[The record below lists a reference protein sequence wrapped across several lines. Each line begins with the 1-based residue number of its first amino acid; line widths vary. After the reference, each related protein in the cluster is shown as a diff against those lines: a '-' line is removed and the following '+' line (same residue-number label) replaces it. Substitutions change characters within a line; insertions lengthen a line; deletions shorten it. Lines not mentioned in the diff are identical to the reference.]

1 MAGSENKMIRKISS
15 LLVLLAL
22 VSACAPT
29 PYWTLTEND
38 NRVLKSTSFEITV
51 PAGWTRTTTADTW
64 ERIMVDDKPQTL
76 LLEQVTASRD
86 GVGIHAIT
94 VTRRYPDTAFPTIKK
109 KSNPKMLPLDAADLY
124 VSELRKRNGLERLKV
139 VSNKPA
145 MINGKQGF
153 ELVMEFKNDDGLRIR
168 IVSNGFVDK
177 TGLYTINYRA
187 PVLYYYDRDYG
198 DYARLL
204 RSFRQSKGA
213 FDPPPEIPGWAK
225 LFT

>member
-1 MAGSENKMIRKISS
+1 MKKILALSM
-15 LLVLLAL
+15 LLAL
-22 VSACAPT
+22 VGGCAPV
-29 PYWTLTEND
+29 PYWTLTDDANG
-38 NRVLKSTSFEITV
+38 VLKSTSFEMTV

-64 ERIMVDDKPQTL
+64 EKVTVDDKAQTL
-76 LLEQVTASRD
+76 LLEQATASRD
-86 GVGIHAIT
+86 GVGIQAIT

-109 KSNPKMLPLDAADLY
+109 KSNAKMLPLEAADLY

-139 VSNKPA
+139 LSNKPA
-145 MINGKQGF
+145 QIDGKQGF
-153 ELVMEFKNDDGLRIR
+153 ELAMEFKNDDGLRIR

-177 TGLYTINYRA
+177 TGFYTINYRA
-187 PVLYYYDRDYG
+187 PVLYFYDRDYN
-198 DYARLL
+198 DYTKLV

>member
-1 MAGSENKMIRKISS
+1 MMKKIFA
-15 LLVLLAL
+15 LPMLAL
-22 VSACAPT
+22 VGACAPM
-29 PYWTLTEND
+29 PYWTLTD
-38 NRVLKSTSFEITV
+38 DANRVLMSTSFEMTV

-64 ERIMVDDKPQTL
+64 ERITVDDKPQTL

-86 GVGIHAIT
+86 GVGIHAIS

-109 KSNPKMLPLDAADLY
+109 KSSASMLPLEAADLY

-139 VSNKPA
+139 LSNKPA
-145 MINGKQGF
+145 QINGKQGF

-168 IVSNGFVDK
+168 MVSNGFVDK
-177 TGLYTINYRA
+177 TGFYTINYRA
-187 PVLYYYDRDYG
+187 PVLYYYDRNYN
-198 DYARLL
+198 DYAKLV

-213 FDPPPEIPGWAK
+213 FDPPPEIPAWAK

>member
-1 MAGSENKMIRKISS
+1 MTKNTFALPM
-15 LLVLLAL
+15 LLAL
-22 VSACAPT
+22 LGGCAQT
-29 PYWTLTEND
+29 PYWTLTDND
-38 NRVLKSTSFEITV
+38 NRVLKSTSFEMTV

-64 ERIMVDDKPQTL
+64 EQVKVDDKPQTL

-86 GVGIHAIT
+86 GVSLHAIT

-109 KSNPKMLPLDAADLY
+109 KASANMQPLEVADLY
-124 VSELRKRNGLERLKV
+124 VSELRKRYGLERLKV
-139 VSNKPA
+139 LSNKPA
-145 MINGKQGF
+145 QINGKQGF
-153 ELVMEFKNDDGLRIR
+153 ELTMEFKNDDGLRIR

-177 TGLYTINYRA
+177 TGFYTINYRA
-187 PVLYYYDRDYG
+187 PVLYYYDRDYS
-198 DYARLL
+198 DYAKLV

>member
-1 MAGSENKMIRKISS
+1 MKKILALSM
-15 LLVLLAL
+15 LLAL
-22 VSACAPT
+22 VGGCAPV
-29 PYWTLTEND
+29 PYWTLTDDANG
-38 NRVLKSTSFEITV
+38 VLKSTSFEMTV

-64 ERIMVDDKPQTL
+64 EKVTVDDKAQTL
-76 LLEQVTASRD
+76 LLEQATTSRD

-109 KSNPKMLPLDAADLY
+109 KSSAKMLPLEAADLY
-124 VSELRKRNGLERLKV
+124 VSELRKRSGLERLKV
-139 VSNKPA
+139 LSNKPA
-145 MINGKQGF
+145 QIDGKQGF
-153 ELVMEFKNDDGLRIR
+153 ELAMEFKNDDGLRIR

-177 TGLYTINYRA
+177 TGFYTINYRA
-187 PVLYYYDRDYG
+187 PVLYFYDRDYN
-198 DYARLL
+198 DYAKLV